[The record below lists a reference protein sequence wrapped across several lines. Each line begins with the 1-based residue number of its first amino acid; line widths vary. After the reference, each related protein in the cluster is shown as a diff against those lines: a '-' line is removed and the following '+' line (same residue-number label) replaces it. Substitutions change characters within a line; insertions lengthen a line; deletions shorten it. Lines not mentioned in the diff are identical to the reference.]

1 MKGYFQQEG
10 RQFCLS
16 FLKRLGK
23 VFDNDFTAVVSLV
36 VGVASL
42 FILAALLE

>member
-1 MKGYFQQEG
+1 MKYQQEED

-23 VFDNDFTAVVSLV
+23 VFDNDIAAVVSLIV
-36 VGVASL
+36 SVASL
-42 FILAALLE
+42 FVLVSLLE